1 MNCGAL
7 GKELSKESKSPP
19 NAESE
24 KPSKTVAEAGLE
36 RPLSIP
42 TKTDNSKTG
51 DAESDVNPA
60 ILRRLAR
67 AIDSLL
73 TPAECRQLADHI
85 RHQTEKPPK
94 AQDS

>member
-1 MNCGAL
+1 MTCWWVRQ
-7 GKELSKESKSPP
+7 
-19 NAESE
+19 
-24 KPSKTVAEAGLE
+24 VAEEGLE

-60 ILRRLAR
+60 ILRRLGR
-67 AIDSLL
+67 AIASLL
-73 TPAECRQLADHI
+73 TPAERLQLADYV

-94 AQDS
+94 AQGP